1 MIRAL
6 RTVGNLLTVLPK
18 GSRRFLFIYG
28 AMMALL
34 AFIDVAA
41 LGALAI
47 ALPGLIDPSQAITVP
62 IVEWKVDT
70 FASQVV
76 LIATFAALI
85 AAKSLANII
94 ALRIAT
100 ARFARHEEELG
111 QNLFTAYMSAPWVDR
126 LSKSTQ
132 EIIRMVDTGV
142 TTTVAGVLMPA
153 ATVLGDVLT
162 MVVIGVV
169 LLVAD
174 WQTALATGIYLSL
187 LGLLL
192 GRVIAPRALR
202 NGQINRVN
210 SNRIVLLL
218 QEIISALKEIT
229 LRGNEHEVE
238 SAVRDLRGPTAKV
251 RADVQFYRQV
261 PRFVLETGLVM
272 GFLVIGAVGYVSGG
286 QTNAITSVALFAVA
300 GFRLIPALTRLQST
314 QNQILTTSAFA
325 DQVVKDIRF
334 AEDAVARREAEDTE
348 ALTPG
353 LHDVVLQDVTFT
365 YPERET
371 PALSGV
377 SMRIPAGSRVAVVG
391 SSGAGKSTLIDIL
404 LGLLTP
410 DSGTVLIGD
419 RDMTTVLRQWRSNVG
434 YVPQDVALF
443 DLSVAQNVALS
454 WDPEEVDRASVT
466 QALDRAQLKQFVDSR
481 PGGLDGRI
489 GERGMTLSGGQR
501 QRLGIARGLYAEPRV
516 LVLDEA
522 TSALDTATEAAVTAS
537 LRALA
542 GEITTITIAHRLATI
557 KDSDIVFY
565 FAHGE
570 LISSGTFDEV
580 TAAVPDFAEQ
590 AALAGLL
597 TTEQEGTPVE
607 ARPEGDATAG
617 SGGGEAGE
625 KIL

>member
-28 AMMALL
+28 AVMALL

-47 ALPGLIDPSQAITVP
+47 ALPGLLNPSQAITIPVLG
-62 IVEWKVDT
+62 WAVDT

-76 LIATFAALI
+76 LIAAFAALI

-100 ARFARHEEELG
+100 ARFAKHEEELG

-142 TTTVAGVLMPA
+142 TTTVSGVLMPA

-162 MVVIGVV
+162 MVVIGAV

-174 WQTALATGIYLSL
+174 WQTALATGAYLAF

-202 NGQINRVN
+202 NGQINRRN
-210 SNRIVLLL
+210 SNHIVLLL

-261 PRFVLETGLVM
+261 PRFVLETGLVV

-334 AEDAVARREAEDTE
+334 AEEAVARREAEDTE
-348 ALTPG
+348 VLTPG
-353 LHDVVLQDVTFT
+353 LHDVVLEDVTFT

-371 PALSGV
+371 PALAGV

-391 SSGAGKSTLIDIL
+391 SSGAGKSTLIDLL

-419 RDMTTVLRQWRSNVG
+419 RDMSTVLRQWRANVG

-443 DLSVAQNVALS
+443 DLSIAQNVALS
-454 WDPEEVDRASVT
+454 WDPAKVDRELAS
-466 QALDRAQLKQFVDSR
+466 QALERAQLKEFVDSR

-501 QRLGIARGLYAEPRV
+501 QRLGIARGLYAKPRV

-522 TSALDTATEAAVTAS
+522 TSALDTATEAAVTTS
-537 LRALA
+537 LRALE

-565 FAHGE
+565 FSDGRLA
-570 LISSGTFDEV
+570 SSGTFDEV
-580 TAAVPDFAEQ
+580 TNAVPAFAEQ

-597 TTEQEGTPVE
+597 APEQANDSNDPTTEVQ
-607 ARPEGDATAG
+607 A
-617 SGGGEAGE
+617 
-625 KIL
+625 